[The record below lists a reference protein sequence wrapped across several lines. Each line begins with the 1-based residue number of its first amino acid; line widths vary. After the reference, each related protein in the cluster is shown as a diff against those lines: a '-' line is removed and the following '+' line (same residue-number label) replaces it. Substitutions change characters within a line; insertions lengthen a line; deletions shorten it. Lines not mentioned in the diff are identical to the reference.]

1 MRKLDT
7 TFSRTVAFCSTE
19 CRRASADFCKLPL
32 MLWGLLLTFP
42 VFAVNPTGDRYFEGE
57 MLIEK
62 AGGSET
68 CQRHA
73 GKTKEVQIS
82 WQEGRNGSA
91 PSIAGWIVFAG
102 GAPGKLSGP
111 TPGQMTVTTNY
122 FDTHLNT
129 PTTLALAISDGVATG
144 TLHETPA
151 SLGFGE
157 SMCYWLEAK
166 LTLTEK
172 TSNTDVRQKLL
183 EHAAWYKAHAHESRG
198 DYYARYYQSA
208 EAASAYDGAI
218 SAADGVLPETRTY
231 FKGLLNYTAR
241 LYSDA
246 KNYERAAERYQRL
259 LDITIR
265 QFDSGAEDPDLYRGW
280 IRLATYLHLAKRT
293 DSAIPV
299 IERAERL
306 EPKAKDVDL
315 DERLL
320 RLRLQ
325 GNIYIAEKMFDK
337 AQACMRDEVALATT
351 EAGTDDLR
359 TFEARVQAARVY
371 LPMKDKP
378 RFEEAFVPLA
388 KELTSRFGDA
398 HELARNS
405 NVLLG
410 RYFYS
415 ADDYTKARPWLE
427 SAFRGYRMLSDSTAQ
442 AIRQDEEAKEML
454 AALIDIYI
462 RQGIVPK
469 NFLDRVKAGQASLDD
484 LPFGGPSTDNN
495 GFANR
500 MISPA
505 EWNKLLSR

>member
-1 MRKLDT
+1 MMT
-7 TFSRTVAFCSTE
+7 PTVPHPPQFQCCSKHL
-19 CRRASADFCKLPL
+19 CGLLF
-32 MLWGLLLTFP
+32 GLLLAFP
-42 VFAVNPTGDRYFEGE
+42 VFAAKPTGDRYFEGE

-62 AGGSET
+62 AGGSEA

-82 WQEGRNGSA
+82 LQEGRNGSA

-102 GAPGKLSGP
+102 GAPGKLSGVE
-111 TPGQMTVTTNY
+111 PGQMTVTTNY

-129 PTTLALAISDGVATG
+129 PTTLALVISDGVATG
-144 TLHETPA
+144 TLRETPA

-157 SMCYWLEAK
+157 SMCNWLEAK
-166 LTLTEK
+166 LTLTER
-172 TSNTDVRQKLL
+172 TGITDVRQKLL

-198 DYYARYYQSA
+198 DHYARYYQWA
-208 EAASAYDGAI
+208 EAASAYDEAV
-218 SAADGVLPETRTY
+218 SAVDGVLPETRTY

-293 DSAIPV
+293 EGAIPA
-299 IERAERL
+299 IERAARL
-306 EPKAKDVDL
+306 ESKAKDVDL

-325 GNIYIAEKMFDK
+325 GNIYIAAKLFDK
-337 AQACMRDEVALATT
+337 AQASMQEEVALATA
-351 EAGTDDLR
+351 EAGADDLR
-359 TFEARVQAARVY
+359 TFEARAQATRVY
-371 LPMKDKP
+371 LPMKDYS

-388 KELTSRFGDA
+388 KELTSRFGDG

-405 NVLLG
+405 NGLLG

-415 ADDYTKARPWLE
+415 IDDHAKARPWLE
-427 SAFRGYRMLSDSTAQ
+427 STFRSYRMLADSAAQ
-442 AIRQDEEAKEML
+442 AIRQDEEAREIL
-454 AALIDIYI
+454 AVLIDIYI
-462 RQGIVPK
+462 KQGIVAK
-469 NFLDRVKAGQASLDD
+469 DFIDRVKAGQASLDE
-484 LPFGGPSTDNN
+484 LPFGGPATDNN

-505 EWNKLLSR
+505 EWNKLLVR